1 MDMFASVDAVDQ
13 IRFSGQKQE
22 NWYIQ
27 KAQDAMAAGTMV
39 YAGNTAN
46 RIMSFWCPKGVIW
59 LSRTG

>member
-27 KAQDAMAAGTMV
+27 TAKDAMAAGDMI
-39 YAGNTAN
+39 YAGKYSKPDYELLVSEA
-46 RIMSFWCPKGVIW
+46 VIW
-59 LSRTG
+59 RSRTG